1 PPRWAGSLSGQ
12 ITCQNRADRSL
23 VNNTRDGC
31 HLTRD
36 QPKARGDRDSE
47 MVTLVSFDIDGTLE
61 VGDPPGIVSIALVKT
76 AKRLGYL
83 VGSCSDRPISHQQSL
98 WERLKIA
105 VDFTV
110 LKHELASVR
119 ARFRAGAYYHIGDTD
134 VDDHYAT
141 RAGFRFLK

>member
-1 PPRWAGSLSGQ
+1 
-12 ITCQNRADRSL
+12 
-23 VNNTRDGC
+23 
-31 HLTRD
+31 
-36 QPKARGDRDSE
+36 

-110 LKHELASVR
+110 LKHELASAVPSAPTATGMPDHVFVPVIPAAMMPPIAIPIECPVLPHTCAANSVAINRPRLDVVR
-119 ARFRAGAYYHIGDTD
+119 GIVASVSIDSS
-134 VDDHYAT
+134 V
-141 RAGFRFLK
+141 